1 MTEFIFF
8 DTDCLSSFL
17 WVNQQNLLT
26 LLYPGKIIIPKPVY
40 DELSYPT
47 ITHLKQGMDYLIN
60 NNQASLIT
68 IAVDSGEY
76 NLFLNLTTS
85 RAVGQK
91 VLGKGEA
98 AAIVLAKKYNGIIA
112 SNNLRDISLF
122 ISNYNLKHKTTGDIL
137 MDAFA
142 EGYITEAHGNNIWA
156 LMLLKKRRLGAS
168 SFSEYI
174 KTKNK

>member
-26 LLYPGKIIIPKPVY
+26 LLYPGKIVIPKPVY

-91 VLGKGEA
+91 V
-98 AAIVLAKKYNGIIA
+98 
-112 SNNLRDISLF
+112 
-122 ISNYNLKHKTTGDIL
+122 
-137 MDAFA
+137 
-142 EGYITEAHGNNIWA
+142 
-156 LMLLKKRRLGAS
+156 
-168 SFSEYI
+168 
-174 KTKNK
+174 